1 MTNLLIKSSNSISF
15 LVFIFTTLIS
25 QVYIFNYYSITASP
39 DFRKY
44 YDYFL
49 YFNGDLQLT
58 GIEQG
63 LFYYFFCFLIFSKN
77 SSNINIFNFEDV
89 LSASILEANFY
100 FYILTILGLIKLL
113 KLFGQEYK
121 NIFFVLSVLNFFP
134 PMAVLRMVYKP
145 EVVITT
151 LFVWLIFF
159 IETSLKLRSKFSP
172 YLVVVTLAIIT
183 SIKVSSSIIV
193 VLSILFIYKK
203 RIFDLPKIYFLTS
216 TFLVLYIFLGLENY
230 AANGL
235 LIFQHQNPSAYNNTA
250 GFSFIYNFDVLKLIS
265 APVRHEHSNSAISIL
280 LLDTFDDYFR
290 LYWKNDESMF
300 NAYSVKIYHNYF
312 RQYLGILLS
321 SVYFIS
327 IIFFI
332 NKKNKF
338 RHFMALPFLGIFVML
353 FVSLFIQFDPS
364 RGDMIKNYYFGFLL
378 IISFCF
384 ILINVNKTIYQIS
397 FLILFTSLIF
407 LIFGFPKTLNN
418 SASQKIDYQNQYS
431 ITCGIGSYFDENVDS
446 DCYDYE
452 SQYCSQ
458 EFLSEKKLDF
468 VNGIL
473 TQIDSELYKQNIVN
487 VYNLQLSN
495 YSDSMESCFSKDL
508 ISRNKK
514 FSLKNNFPIFN
525 TLLFI
530 IFLVGTAFRFKKR

>member
-1 MTNLLIKSSNSISF
+1 
-15 LVFIFTTLIS
+15 
-25 QVYIFNYYSITASP
+25 
-39 DFRKY
+39 
-44 YDYFL
+44 
-49 YFNGDLQLT
+49 
-58 GIEQG
+58 
-63 LFYYFFCFLIFSKN
+63 
-77 SSNINIFNFEDV
+77 
-89 LSASILEANFY
+89 
-100 FYILTILGLIKLL
+100 
-113 KLFGQEYK
+113 
-121 NIFFVLSVLNFFP
+121 
-134 PMAVLRMVYKP
+134 
-145 EVVITT
+145 
-151 LFVWLIFF
+151 
-159 IETSLKLRSKFSP
+159 
-172 YLVVVTLAIIT
+172 
-183 SIKVSSSIIV
+183 
-193 VLSILFIYKK
+193 
-203 RIFDLPKIYFLTS
+203 
-216 TFLVLYIFLGLENY
+216 
-230 AANGL
+230 
-235 LIFQHQNPSAYNNTA
+235 
-250 GFSFIYNFDVLKLIS
+250 
-265 APVRHEHSNSAISIL
+265 
-280 LLDTFDDYFR
+280 
-290 LYWKNDESMF
+290 
-300 NAYSVKIYHNYF
+300 
-312 RQYLGILLS
+312 
-321 SVYFIS
+321 
-327 IIFFI
+327 
-332 NKKNKF
+332 
-338 RHFMALPFLGIFVML
+338 ML

-530 IFLVGTAFRFKKR
+530 IFLVGTSFRFKKR